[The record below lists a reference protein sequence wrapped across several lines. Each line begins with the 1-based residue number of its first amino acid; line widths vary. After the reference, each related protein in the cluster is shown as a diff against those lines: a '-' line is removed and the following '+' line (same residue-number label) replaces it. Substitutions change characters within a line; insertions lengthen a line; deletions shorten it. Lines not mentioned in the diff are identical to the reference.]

1 MTGLLGMF
9 AYTLLLLNAYK
20 TSKQDNSLNA
30 QFVMLLLV
38 AMFTHAWFEGYVLSA
53 GGFLSMTYWM
63 IVGQNIDCKYIT
75 EHTL

>member
-1 MTGLLGMF
+1 
-9 AYTLLLLNAYK
+9 
-20 TSKQDNSLNA
+20 
-30 QFVMLLLV
+30 MLLLV